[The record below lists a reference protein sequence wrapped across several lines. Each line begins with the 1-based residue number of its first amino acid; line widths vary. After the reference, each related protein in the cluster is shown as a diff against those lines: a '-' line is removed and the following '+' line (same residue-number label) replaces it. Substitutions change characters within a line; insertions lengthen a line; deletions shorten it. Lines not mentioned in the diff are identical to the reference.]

1 MEFEKKIHSLKSA
14 IGVGLALAVVFA
26 AFNATAQ
33 FGRGRGPQLA
43 PEKVEAAIALEA
55 KGVARDLE
63 LSEDAA
69 EQLLAAYRDARH
81 SHQKG
86 MAELF
91 GQGGGGGGMG
101 RFMEM
106 QELSEKEGAKLKSAT
121 EAFLSE
127 DQTTKALESLGTFSR
142 QWDRLVD
149 TLIGFQLEDGPLYSG
164 LGFVTRYVVDS
175 EKARSEAM
183 ANMDFQSMRGARQEL
198 KAALDASLAGI
209 LSETQAAS
217 WKEATASRG
226 PRGGGP
232 GHGPGGGPGAGH
244 GGGGGQGHN

>member
-1 MEFEKKIHSLKSA
+1 MVFEKKTHSFTSA
-14 IGVGLALAVVFA
+14 IAVGLALAVVLT

-55 KGVARDLE
+55 KGVARDLA
-63 LSEDAA
+63 LSKDVA
-69 EQLLAAYRDARH
+69 EQLVAAYRDARH

-106 QELSEKEGAKLKSAT
+106 QELSEKEGAKLKAAT

-127 DQTTKALESLGTFSR
+127 KQAAKALESLGTFSR
-142 QWDRLVD
+142 QWDRFVD
-149 TLIGFQLEDGPLYSG
+149 TLVGFQLEEAPLYSG
-164 LGFVTRYVVDS
+164 LGFVRSYVVDS

-183 ANMDFQSMRGARQEL
+183 ANMDFQSMRGATQEL
-198 KAALDASLAGI
+198 KAALDTSLTGI
-209 LSETQAAS
+209 LSEIQVAS
-217 WKEATASRG
+217 WKEATTFRG
-226 PRGGGP
+226 PRGGGQRR
-232 GHGPGGGPGAGH
+232 GAGEGPGPGH